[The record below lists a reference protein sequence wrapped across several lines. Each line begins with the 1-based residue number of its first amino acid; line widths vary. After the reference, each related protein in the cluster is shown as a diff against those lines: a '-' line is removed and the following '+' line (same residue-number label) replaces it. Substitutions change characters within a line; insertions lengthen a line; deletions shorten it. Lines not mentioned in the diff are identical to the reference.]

1 MKNRCPEGHGCPGGG
16 PCQEPLRKILTL
28 LGLKV
33 KFPKK
38 LGCRVDGEMKGENL
52 VANELIGSCYH
63 RKRIYI
69 VFNTISR
76 TSESSSE

>member
-1 MKNRCPEGHGCPGGG
+1 MKNRSLEGHGSPGGD
-16 PCQEPLRKILTL
+16 PCQEPLRKILNL

-33 KFPKK
+33 KFAKK
-38 LGCRVDGEMKGENL
+38 LGCRVGGEVKRENL

-76 TSESSSE
+76 TSESSCE